1 MTRPHAARGTTTAP
15 VALCNTAAVA
25 GPRAHFDCGTMASAL
40 LFAAAVVVLAGSS
53 MAAGTHWA
61 LLAAGSDGY
70 WNYRHQADLCHAFQL
85 LTKEGGI
92 PASNV
97 VTMFKDDVAYDAENP
112 VKGELINRPGG
123 PNVYEGVVKDY
134 TGDTVNAN
142 NFLHVLKGDADAVK
156 TIGSG
161 RVVESGPEDTLFI
174 AYFDH
179 GATGL
184 VGMPDGSYLY
194 GSDLVDSLKDMYE
207 NGKFKRAVI
216 FIEACESGS
225 MVRMGSNRACLD
237 GVGSTRSR
245 LTEFS
250 PPTSTCSWQQPPAT
264 RKAVTPTTS
273 VRDQHWRL
281 PMYVGG
287 MLSDHVAYR

>member
-1 MTRPHAARGTTTAP
+1 
-15 VALCNTAAVA
+15 
-25 GPRAHFDCGTMASAL
+25 MASAL

-225 MVRMGSNRACLD
+225 MVDGILPTYIDVFVATAAGDTESSYAYYFDEPGKHISVMSGASIGWKMLTRAI
-237 GVGSTRSR
+237 SR
-245 LTEFS
+245 
-250 PPTSTCSWQQPPAT
+250 W
-264 RKAVTPTTS
+264 
-273 VRDQHWRL
+273 
-281 PMYVGG
+281 
-287 MLSDHVAYR
+287 